1 VKGFYG
7 YGQLLALTC
16 ESRSAADWARHFG
29 IEIHEMDFFSKL
41 PRSKNPEEGFV
52 GSPNGAWGQI
62 PPEAY
67 GVHARPV
74 ALRLQDYGAKAVA
87 VRHFTLDKLKS
98 ELANN
103 RPVIVWVVGHVEPG
117 RGTLYQIND
126 ETVTVARYEHTVIV
140 IGYDVKNVTIQ
151 DGKHVYKRAY
161 DTFRQS
167 WSVLE
172 NMAIIW
178 DEKTIPRVMFQSGP

>member
-1 VKGFYG
+1 
-7 YGQLLALTC
+7 
-16 ESRSAADWARHFG
+16 
-29 IEIHEMDFFSKL
+29 
-41 PRSKNPEEGFV
+41 
-52 GSPNGAWGQI
+52 
-62 PPEAY
+62 
-67 GVHARPV
+67 
-74 ALRLQDYGAKAVA
+74 

-117 RGTLYQIND
+117 RGTLYQING

-140 IGYDVKNVTIQ
+140 IGYDEKNVTIQ